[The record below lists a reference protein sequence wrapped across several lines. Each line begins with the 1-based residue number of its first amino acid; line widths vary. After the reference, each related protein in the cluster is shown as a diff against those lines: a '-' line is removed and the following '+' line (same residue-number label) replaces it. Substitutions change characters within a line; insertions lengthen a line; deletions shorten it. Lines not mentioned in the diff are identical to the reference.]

1 MLKMFHAFSGI
12 DSQRMAEK
20 IVFNGG
26 TLVAQ

>member
-26 TLVAQ
+26 GVLL